1 MMNKNSLPTIVLGVP
16 LFLSALGCSSEAPV
30 AAAEKDNWY
39 LEPPAGETQTELVD
53 PATYAPVVPER
64 IAEAEEFLAEIGTS
78 QISPGEVAYFVGR
91 ELDMPLVT
99 RPFLVRGL
107 ARTESIQT
115 IRIIGNALW
124 VSSKEA
130 PGDQSSLRRQPLVL
144 IMQEVPELV
153 YVTTEK

>member
-78 QISPGEVAYFVGR
+78 QISICRWSRVRFWSAGSR
-91 ELDMPLVT
+91 EPNRFRRSALLEMLCGCPARRLPVT
-99 RPFLVRGL
+99 
-107 ARTESIQT
+107 S
-115 IRIIGNALW
+115 
-124 VSSKEA
+124 
-130 PGDQSSLRRQPLVL
+130 RRCAGSRW
-144 IMQEVPELV
+144 
-153 YVTTEK
+153 Y